1 MPQVE
6 ENTKHS
12 IYWDMIDMPFG
23 SIIWTN
29 ATHHAKLWSNPMFH
43 LGPMRLNLTKFQW
56 FLLQQFTSNVFQH
69 FPSNQRRLEHE
80 ACRTKSSAPLQM
92 SCVTFLFPVVCLYS
106 LSFQEKW
113 KTYIWDFRR
122 YLVVRSADLGWF
134 WYKFSITPT
143 LWGLDWSPSQNHFW
157 NDCGVVWPTH
167 PLNSFF
173 QHRLPIPWN
182 HFSNHWPPLRNH
194 FSRSSGTS
202 KSFLKNDFVCHEL
215 LPKK

>member
-1 MPQVE
+1 MRQ
-6 ENTKHS
+6 TKQLLIKRDEIRHVVFS
-12 IYWDMIDMPFG
+12 
-23 SIIWTN
+23 
-29 ATHHAKLWSNPMFH
+29 
-43 LGPMRLNLTKFQW
+43 
-56 FLLQQFTSNVFQH
+56 LQQSFAFATWHECMPLPTYTCHHHDQPSGIVFV
-69 FPSNQRRLEHE
+69 PPCLVTNLEI
-80 ACRTKSSAPLQM
+80 
-92 SCVTFLFPVVCLYS
+92 
-106 LSFQEKW
+106 FQANRAGLHN
-113 KTYIWDFRR
+113 TL
-122 YLVVRSADLGWF
+122 LVPAEVHHYGIT
-134 WYKFSITPT
+134 ITPT

-202 KSFLKNDFVCHEL
+202 KSFLQNDFVCHEL